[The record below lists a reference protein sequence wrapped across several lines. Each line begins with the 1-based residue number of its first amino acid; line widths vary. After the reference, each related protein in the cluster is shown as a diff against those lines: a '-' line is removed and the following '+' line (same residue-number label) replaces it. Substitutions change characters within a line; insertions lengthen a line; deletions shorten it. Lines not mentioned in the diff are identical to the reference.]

1 MPRFALHRLPDAPG
15 YLLDVQSNNLDML
28 PTRIVV
34 PLVPEATSPRLLKG
48 LTPVFD
54 IEGERLLMVTYQ
66 MASMERRILGPIL
79 GDLSAERDRI
89 TAALDLL
96 LTGF

>member
-1 MPRFALHRLPDAPG
+1 MARFALHRLPDRPG
-15 YLLDVQSNNLDML
+15 FLLDVQSNHLDML
-28 PTRIVV
+28 PTRMVV
-34 PLVPEATSPRLLKG
+34 PLVPEGTSPNALKG
-48 LTPVFD
+48 LTPIFVID
-54 IEGERLLMVTYQ
+54 GERWLMVTYQ
-66 MASMERRILGPIL
+66 MAAFDRRALGPVL

>member
-1 MPRFALHRLPDAPG
+1 M
-15 YLLDVQSNNLDML
+15 
-28 PTRIVV
+28 
-34 PLVPEATSPRLLKG
+34 
-48 LTPVFD
+48 PVFD
-54 IEGERLLMVTYQ
+54 IDRDRWLMLTPQ
-66 MASMERRILGPIL
+66 IASIERRALGPVL

>member
-1 MPRFALHRLPDAPG
+1 MARFSLHRIRDMPG
-15 YLLDVQSNNLDML
+15 YLLDVQSSHLGVL
-28 PTRIVV
+28 ATRMVV
-34 PLVPEATSPRLLKG
+34 PLIPAAGGPPMIKG
-48 LTPVFD
+48 LTPIFTV
-54 IEGERLLMVTYQ
+54 EGEDWIMLTYEL
-66 MASMERRILGPIL
+66 AAIERRALGPIL